1 MVRQSSRALSYTV
14 SCGLALTA
22 LLASS
27 QIAPAVQISPV
38 LASAT
43 DPRPDPASAQM
54 HLERARALS
63 LLGDFDAAQN
73 EFAHVA
79 KLQREIGVLP
89 TEALWSIAEI
99 YYGKGRDIQ
108 AAEVLVDLAGEA
120 ELRGDPVVQVKALM
134 EAAVLYQTRGLH
146 DDAGRL
152 VKRLEQLRSSPY
164 LTDELRAQVDARIP
178 TSLQPGGMVVGP
190 V

>member
-73 EFAHVA
+73 EFAHAA

-108 AAEVLVDLAGEA
+108 AAEVLVDLF
-120 ELRGDPVVQVKALM
+120 GDKVVQLRLYIFGPYRPHRLFLGHLVFPEGQFNHHLF
-134 EAAVLYQTRGLH
+134 AVQRRH
-146 DDAGRL
+146 VCIPIVSHQL
-152 VKRLEQLRSSPY
+152 V
-164 LTDELRAQVDARIP
+164 
-178 TSLQPGGMVVGP
+178 
-190 V
+190 